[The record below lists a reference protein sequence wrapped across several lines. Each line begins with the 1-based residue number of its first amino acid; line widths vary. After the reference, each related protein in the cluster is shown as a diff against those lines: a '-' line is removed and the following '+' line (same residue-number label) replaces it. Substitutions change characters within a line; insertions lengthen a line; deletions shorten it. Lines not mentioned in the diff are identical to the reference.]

1 MFSAQF
7 DSAGD
12 PMSIDKVVFGS
23 NFTAAANAVAVRSE
37 PTRAPASVAPQD
49 PVSPPAPPQPADPER
64 VAAAVKQIE
73 SYLQSVNRSL
83 EFRIDADSGK
93 TVVSIRDAKTG
104 DLIRQIPNEDVLRLA
119 ELAKVGSSVLLSETV

>member
-1 MFSAQF
+1 
-7 DSAGD
+7 
-12 PMSIDKVVFGS
+12 MSIDKVFAS
-23 NFTAAANAVAVRSE
+23 NFTAAATAVAVRSE
-37 PTRAPASVAPQD
+37 PARTAAQAATQDAAAPVAAPVAPQ
-49 PVSPPAPPQPADPER
+49 AADPER

-83 EFRIDADSGK
+83 EFRVDADSGR

-119 ELAKVGSSVLLSETV
+119 ELAKQGASVLLSETV